1 MPLAAAGPVAA
12 ATAGFA
18 TLAARP
24 LPVAELV
31 AFEPLA
37 VVAQASPL
45 VADAAAHPAGLVL
58 AAAVAGLLADAAA
71 LAVDVAVAPAV
82 GAPVQ
87 PVPEPVVRVEA
98 RSW

>member
-12 ATAGFA
+12 ASAGFA

-45 VADAAAHPAGLVL
+45 VADAAAPPFGLVL
-58 AAAVAGLLADAAA
+58 AAVVAELLVDAAA
-71 LAVDVAVAPAV
+71 LPVDVAVAPAA
-82 GAPVQ
+82 GAQVQ
-87 PVPEPVVRVEA
+87 PVPVPVVRVAA